1 MKQYTFKTKGH
12 KNITSK
18 HKTTL
23 EFTTDKNITPQGDC
37 IIGTNSET
45 TLKKLPTNIK
55 NKIQTDNTK
64 ITITLKTENNQDTIH
79 GEGSSKLTLD
89 HPTDMVCR
97 KSNYTCNRT
106 LIINADKAAKDI
118 NRKLIKELQ
127 NNKELTITIQTK

>member
-1 MKQYTFKTKGH
+1 MNQYTFKTKGH

-23 EFTTDKNITPQGDC
+23 EFTTDKNITPKGDC

-64 ITITLKTENNQDTIH
+64 ITITLKTENHQDTIH

-118 NRKLIKELQ
+118 NRELIKELQ